1 MQVRLAN
8 ETRCSQGPPSVAAIL
23 PHTLASIAPPT
34 LAISLGMRGYRHR
47 RSGGRVACR
56 LCPFGVV
63 ATMSIGS
70 GASVLWMLVCQISYA
85 AAHRTL
91 RILTFVMLNR
101 RPRWQLSPAITE
113 AVGAA

>member
-8 ETRCSQGPPSVAAIL
+8 ETLCSQGPPSVAAIL
-23 PHTLASIAPPT
+23 PPHPGIGRSSRAGDLAGHQRVSAPP
-34 LAISLGMRGYRHR
+34 L
-47 RSGGRVACR
+47 GGRVACR

-85 AAHRTL
+85 AAQRTL

-113 AVGAA
+113 ALGAA